1 MAAGKVGGVQEHRVQ
16 PGQLDLGKHGDR
28 YVQCCYGGGGGGGGN
43 YLKHSLVLAECCT
56 GKFGT

>member
-43 YLKHSLVLAECCT
+43 DLNTVQC
-56 GKFGT
+56 